1 MQGIIFFIIIIFII
15 IIIICLFLLL
25 LIIIICL
32 AEDVKELLC
41 IHIAV
46 LECCDNWIFI
56 RDILNVKF
64 IFCYLNSYY
73 LQHQRHCS

>member
-1 MQGIIFFIIIIFII
+1 MQGIILLLLLLLLLLYILLYI
-15 IIIICLFLLL
+15 LL

-46 LECCDNWIFI
+46 LEFCDNWIFI